1 MTKGADRRSVSR
13 MDFRWLGR
21 VSYAEGLQLQE
32 DLVEQRKEGLVE
44 DTVLLLEHEPV
55 YTIGRTRDRSS
66 LRNPESLP
74 FPVVET
80 NRGGQAT
87 FHGPGQLVGYP
98 ILDLNAYGRDL
109 HYYLREIESLLIDFA
124 AEFGISAQRREGL
137 TGVWSED
144 RKLASI
150 GVGVRKWIS
159 MHGFGLN
166 VTKDLSG
173 YEAITPCGI
182 SDVVM
187 TSLSLESNQE
197 ISVEEAAS
205 RIEPVIRGHFSCMR
219 NPQKAGS

>member
-1 MTKGADRRSVSR
+1 MKPLTKGASHRSVSS

-21 VSYAEGLQLQE
+21 VNYAEGLSLQE
-32 DLVEQRKEGLVE
+32 ELVEQRQKGLIE
-44 DTVLLLEHEPV
+44 DTVLLLEHDPV
-55 YTIGRTRDRSS
+55 YTIGRTRDRTS
-66 LRNPESLP
+66 LRNPDSLP
-74 FPVVET
+74 FPVIET

-87 FHGPGQLVGYP
+87 FHGPGQLVGYL

-109 HYYLREIESLLIDFA
+109 HYYLRELESLLIDFTA
-124 AEFGISAQRREGL
+124 KFGITAQRRDGL
-137 TGVWSED
+137 TGVWIEN

-166 VTKDLSG
+166 ISSDLSG

-187 TSLSLESNQE
+187 TSLSIESGRDL
-197 ISVEEAAS
+197 SVAEAAAS
-205 RIEPVIRGHFSCMR
+205 IEPIIRDHLDNLR
-219 NPQKAGS
+219 LA